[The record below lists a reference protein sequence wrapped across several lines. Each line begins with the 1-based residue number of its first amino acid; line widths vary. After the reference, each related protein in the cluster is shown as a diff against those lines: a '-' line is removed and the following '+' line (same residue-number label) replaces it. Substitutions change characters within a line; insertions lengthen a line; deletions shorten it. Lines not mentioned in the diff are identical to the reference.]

1 MATSR
6 HQHPSFRRVNLV
18 GLPPDLEKQ
27 FALNEQRREIR
38 QMQDGEYRRQCT
50 GAYWRYASGI
60 YSATGEAT
68 NLPPQFSIDQQP
80 TQQLQMQTQAP
91 RTTDK
96 LAAYHEPCSDSFDI
110 RSLALPLSLYDL
122 LQSSIQAHARIPDAI
137 RLNPFTVQLLKITE
151 ECCDGRYRGLI
162 PLVADPQLDA
172 NTIGIDYL

>member
-1 MATSR
+1 MAISR
-6 HQHPSFRRVNLV
+6 ILRRVNLV
-18 GLPPDLEKQ
+18 ALSPELQKK
-27 FALNEQRREIR
+27 FALNEQRREIS
-38 QMQDGEYRRQCT
+38 QMLDGEYRRQCT

-68 NLPPQFSIDQQP
+68 NLPPQFTPCTGIDQQP
-80 TQQLQMQTQAP
+80 TQQLHMETQAP

-110 RSLALPLSLYDL
+110 RSLTLPLSLYDL
-122 LQSSIQAHARIPDAI
+122 LQSSIQEHARIPDAI
-137 RLNPFTVQLLKITE
+137 RLNPAIIQLLMITD

-162 PLVADPQLDA
+162 PLVPDPQLDA

>member
-1 MATSR
+1 MAISR
-6 HQHPSFRRVNLV
+6 TFRRVNLV
-18 GLPPDLEKQ
+18 ALSPELQKQ
-27 FALNEQRREIR
+27 LAYNDQRRKNSAMEDI
-38 QMQDGEYRRQCT
+38 EYRRQCT

-68 NLPPQFSIDQQP
+68 NLPPQFTPCTGIDQQP
-80 TQQLQMQTQAP
+80 TQQLQTETQAP